1 MESIKHKMECL
12 VREKEDASNRAI
24 EAEKIGAEFET
35 EANRYEKEVDKT
47 QRAIAKIEDS
57 LDVTISTH
65 KETQDKLEII
75 DKEVVDAEL
84 QVGALKRRIALLEEE
99 TGRSSTRLKENL
111 EKISTIERVK
121 LLIFLIWQKSTLT
134 NLTRKFYRKFHR

>member
-1 MESIKHKMECL
+1 MECL
-12 VREKEDASNRAI
+12 VREKEDASNRAT

-121 LLIFLIWQKSTLT
+121 LLIVLIPQKSTLT
-134 NLTRKFYRKFHR
+134 NLTSKFHRKFHR